1 MGVPTSSFG
10 SSRWN
15 ERQVNERR
23 RARGKRIAP
32 DDAQAEPAGPPPE
45 VGVRSTS
52 QCKQQA
58 EKTKRDNPQGLH
70 SFARTHPHL
79 SSNEEKSPRTYV
91 KFLTTEKRQEWQ
103 EMEYPVINR
112 LRNRSSIRRWAHM
125 KYGGTKK
132 RMLSDAGC
140 AALTVG
146 KVCKFAETET
156 CPPWKGSYIL
166 CSLPRGPN
174 IYDRVDE

>member
-91 KFLTTEKRQEWQ
+91 PVQEHPTLIMALLQ
-103 EMEYPVINR
+103 
-112 LRNRSSIRRWAHM
+112 RSVLMSHVLIPAPYYTAAASASKSLFQYGYSIPYRKLVHPLM
-125 KYGGTKK
+125 
-132 RMLSDAGC
+132 SH
-140 AALTVG
+140 
-146 KVCKFAETET
+146 
-156 CPPWKGSYIL
+156 L
-166 CSLPRGPN
+166 C
-174 IYDRVDE
+174 I